1 MLLVSLQIAGT
12 HNAQAA
18 PSKIFLKIEVISS
31 KGVQKQWSLTC
42 GPTGGNHPNKV
53 KACKFLGSNKGRSAL
68 FFEDGEN
75 CTQIYGGSA
84 SATIKGRYQDK
95 KVTLILDRSDGC
107 GIGSW
112 DGLIQILRLT

>member
-12 HNAQAA
+12 HIAQAA
-18 PSKIFLKIEVISS
+18 QSKIFLKIEVISS

-53 KACKFLGSNKGRSAL
+53 KVCKFLSSNKGKLAL
-68 FFEDGEN
+68 FVESRED

-95 KVTLILDRSDGC
+95 KVELILDRSDGC
-107 GIGSW
+107 GIESW
-112 DGLIQILRLT
+112 DRLIQILRLT